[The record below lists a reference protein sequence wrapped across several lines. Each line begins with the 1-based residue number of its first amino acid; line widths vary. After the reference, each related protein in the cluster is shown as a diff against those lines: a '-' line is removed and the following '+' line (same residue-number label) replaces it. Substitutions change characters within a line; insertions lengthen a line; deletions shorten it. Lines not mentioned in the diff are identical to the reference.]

1 MNAVVSAPIVSARLP
16 EGFVSEDHATA
27 NAAWEVQVILVE
39 LPPPDVRIYPDVPA
53 VVGKLKL

>member
-1 MNAVVSAPIVSARLP
+1 VPIVNARLP

-27 NAAWEVQVILVE
+27 NAAWGVQVMLVE
-39 LPPPDVRIYPDVPA
+39 LPPPDVRMYPDVPA

>member
-1 MNAVVSAPIVSARLP
+1 MTWPLLRFPVR
-16 EGFVSEDHATA
+16 DDQATA

-39 LPPPDVRIYPDVPA
+39 LPPPDVRIDPDVPA